1 MLILD
6 TCVLVFDALDPDR
19 LSKPALAAIEQ
30 AEESGTLACCD
41 ISLWE
46 IAMLVSK
53 GRLEP
58 GVDAKTFINLVLEAR
73 QIKVLPISAEI
84 ADQSTMPDFCTHGD
98 PADRLIA
105 ASAIAHKAQLVTPDR
120 KLSGLP
126 KLKIV
131 W

>member
-6 TCVLVFDALDPDR
+6 TCVLVFDALDPHR
-19 LSKPALAAIEQ
+19 LSKNAVAAIAQ

-53 GRLEP
+53 GRLDP
-58 GVDAKTFINLVLEAR
+58 GISAKTFIKLVLEAR
-73 QIKVLPISAEI
+73 QIEVLPITAEI

-105 ASAIAHKAQLVTPDR
+105 STAIFHKAQLVTPDQ
-120 KLSGLP
+120 KLS
-126 KLKIV
+126 KIAVLKVV